1 MTPEACRDRRAA
13 LAAAA
18 LDRLDAAEA
27 IALRAHLDGCGPCR
41 AEAADLRGV
50 AGALGRAGF
59 PDGPP
64 AEPPR
69 TLERDLLSRLGAAR
83 ADDRRARRHRW
94 ASVAAAVAAALAV
107 VAGVV
112 ASLGDDGS
120 AGGRRVGFPV
130 RPDGVE
136 ASAVVHARD
145 FGTEIELD
153 VSGLDA
159 GRWYWL
165 WLTGDD
171 GERVTAGTF
180 RGTGGDVDVSMSAAI
195 PLRDARRVWVTDD
208 GDAIVLDATL
218 SDPAG

>member
-1 MTPEACRDRRAA
+1 
-13 LAAAA
+13 
-18 LDRLDAAEA
+18 
-27 IALRAHLDGCGPCR
+27 
-41 AEAADLRGV
+41 
-50 AGALGRAGF
+50 
-59 PDGPP
+59 
-64 AEPPR
+64 
-69 TLERDLLSRLGAAR
+69 
-83 ADDRRARRHRW
+83 
-94 ASVAAAVAAALAV
+94 
-107 VAGVV
+107 
-112 ASLGDDGS
+112 
-120 AGGRRVGFPV
+120 V